1 MQLIKPQEVVNTGI
15 YRAAPVNARFD
26 INQISPH
33 IQSAEERHVIPLL
46 TTNLYLDMV
55 AQQNPLVSNY
65 NPDAGPLVD
74 KFPTDP
80 NYETLWTLYLLRFV
94 SYAVW
99 YEALP
104 FITMNVTSKGIFSND
119 SEFATNGGLQAVKF
133 MQDTMMQRMENL
145 KDVIFHYLCKEK
157 ANYPDFNSKKC
168 PCNSCGDCEDDCGC
182 GSGAGHWCN
191 CGSYGMYGFCRTCK
205 QYNNNSSNIIF
216 Y

>member
-26 INQISPH
+26 INQIAPH
-33 IQSAEERHVIPLL
+33 IQSAEERHLIHLL
-46 TTNLYLDMV
+46 GSALYNDMV
-55 AQQNPLVSNY
+55 ANQNTAVSNY

-74 KFPTDP
+74 KFPNDP
-80 NYETLWTLYLLRFV
+80 NYETLWTLYLLRFN
-94 SYAVW
+94 SYIVW

-104 FITMNVTSKGIFSND
+104 FIVMNVTSKGIFQND
-119 SEFATNGGLQAVKF
+119 SEFAQNGGMSALKF

-145 KDVIFHYLCKEK
+145 KDIIQEYLCQNK
-157 ANYPDFNSKKC
+157 AAYPLFNSKHC
-168 PCNSCGDCEDDCGC
+168 PCNSCGSCEDECGC
-182 GSGAGHWCN
+182 GNSSNWCS

-205 QYNNNSSNIIF
+205 RQKNNSTNIIF